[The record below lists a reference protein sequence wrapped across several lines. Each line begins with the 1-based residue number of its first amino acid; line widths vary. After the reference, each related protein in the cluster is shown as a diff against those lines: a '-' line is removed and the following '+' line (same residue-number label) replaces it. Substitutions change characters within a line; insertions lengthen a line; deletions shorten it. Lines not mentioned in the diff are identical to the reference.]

1 MPARWTALLA
11 GLACALAVGPAQA
24 QAQAQTPPPVS
35 VAPTSTV
42 VVLDRDLLFSQSRF
56 GQRISRDIEEASED
70 LAAENQAIQADLE
83 AEELALTAKR
93 DAMEMEA
100 FRGLA
105 TAFDERVTRIR
116 QTQDAKARAIGQETE
131 RAQQVFLEQ
140 VNPVLVQ
147 LARET
152 GALVILDRRNVIAS
166 ADQVDITTLAL
177 ERIDA
182 VLGEGEAL
190 LRTPPEPRPDRPAA
204 ADPSAGEGRL
214 PRPVPAR

>member
-24 QAQAQTPPPVS
+24 QTPPPVG
-35 VAPTSTV
+35 VGPTSTV

-204 ADPSAGEGRL
+204 ADPAAGEGRL

>member
-24 QAQAQTPPPVS
+24 QTPPPVS
-35 VAPTSTV
+35 VAPASTV

-83 AEELALTAKR
+83 AEELALTARR

-204 ADPSAGEGRL
+204 ADPAAGEGRL

>member
-1 MPARWTALLA
+1 MPARWTALLT

-24 QAQAQTPPPVS
+24 QAQTPPPVG
-35 VAPTSTV
+35 VAPASTV

-83 AEELALTAKR
+83 AEELALTARR

-204 ADPSAGEGRL
+204 ADPAAGEGRL
-214 PRPVPAR
+214 PRPAPAR

>member
-24 QAQAQTPPPVS
+24 QAQTPPPVG
-35 VAPTSTV
+35 VAPASTV

-83 AEELALTAKR
+83 AEELALTARR

-204 ADPSAGEGRL
+204 ADPAAGEGRL